1 MSTTAEPDASVLP
14 SSRPSAVSRYDWAM
28 LLVALVWGAN
38 FAVMKSALG
47 ALPPLAFSAL
57 RFAIATVL
65 LWAIV
70 GWREGRQS
78 LPPRSVWPLVW
89 LGVVGN
95 TLYQLG
101 FILGLDRSTATNTA
115 LIIAAVP
122 AVVAVLGGLLGL
134 ERTTARQRW
143 GIGLGI
149 AGVALV
155 VLATGVPTFGAR
167 TAGGDLFTFGAML
180 CWSAYTLGL
189 RTVPPGLSPLRVT
202 AWTMLAGTPGLVLV
216 GLPELVRL
224 DWSRVPPAAWAGLGY
239 ASACSLVL
247 AYILFNTSVRAIG
260 GNRTAI
266 YMCVS
271 PLCAALVAWLLL
283 GEHLTG
289 LQIAGGVA
297 VLAGV
302 LLTREPVAPE
312 G

>member
-1 MSTTAEPDASVLP
+1 MTMTAPEA
-14 SSRPSAVSRYDWAM
+14 PSARAPARLSVYDWAM
-28 LLVALVWGAN
+28 LLVALIWGAN
-38 FAVMKSALG
+38 FSVMKSALG
-47 ALPPLAFSAL
+47 TLPPLAFSAL
-57 RFAIATVL
+57 RFAAATVL
-65 LWAIV
+65 LWGIV
-70 GWREGRQS
+70 WAREGRQP

-134 ERTTARQRW
+134 ERTTGRQRW
-143 GIGLGI
+143 GIGLGV

-155 VLATGVPTFGAR
+155 VLAKGLPTFGAR

-180 CWSAYTLGL
+180 CWSVYTLGL
-189 RTVPPGLSPLRVT
+189 RTVPAGISPLRVT
-202 AWTMLAGTPGLVLV
+202 AWTMLTGTPGLVLV
-216 GLPELVRL
+216 GLPELRRL
-224 DWSRVPPAAWAGLGY
+224 DWAAVTPAAWAALGY
-239 ASACSLVL
+239 AAACSLVL

-266 YMCVS
+266 YMCIC
-271 PLCAALVAWLLL
+271 PLFAAFVAWLLL

-289 LQIAGGVA
+289 LQLAGGVA
-297 VLAGV
+297 ILAGV
-302 LLTREPVAPE
+302 LLTREPVAAE